1 MRMRDTVIRRLALP
15 LAGLLLLA
23 GAGERPARA
32 AELVATAA
40 TSSARSSAEEER
52 IVAGALTL
60 SRYTLHDEAQLRYVL
75 SRPGHKAPLVLFI
88 QGSGC
93 VPPFIGLGT
102 PQRQSTVFGWL
113 PLAAQHRYAVMA
125 VDKPY
130 QPEIMPQG
138 VPGTATA
145 CPQAFNAHFSY
156 DSWLATLKTA
166 LRHALT
172 QPDVDA
178 SRVLVIGM
186 SEGAAMAAG
195 LARAMPEVTHVALI
209 GGPPGTTQ
217 LYDFVLQANA
227 GAGSDEDRLRRLR
240 ELDAAVDAIHADPRS
255 TGKFFAGHPYLRWSS
270 FFAQSHGE
278 DLAQSKARIYMVDG
292 MQDASVPLLSTEV
305 AYARLRGL
313 GRDVTLRL
321 IPDADHGLMAP
332 GQGWQD
338 VQKEYD
344 AVIGWFEAR

>member
-1 MRMRDTVIRRLALP
+1 MHRRLRFTLAALST
-15 LAGLLLLA
+15 ALLA
-23 GAGERPARA
+23 AGIAYPAMAAPAAAAQEEKFDSGALALSRFTLQGD
-32 AELVATAA
+32 
-40 TSSARSSAEEER
+40 
-52 IVAGALTL
+52 AGAPV
-60 SRYTLHDEAQLRYVL
+60 RYVL
-75 SRPGHKAPLVLFI
+75 SRPGHKAPLVLYI

-93 VPPFIGLGT
+93 VPPFVGLGT
-102 PQRQSTVFGWL
+102 PNRASTIFTWA

-130 QPEIMPQG
+130 QPEQAPTSGQ
-138 VPGTATA
+138 PGIATA
-145 CPQAFNAHFSY
+145 CPPAFNAHFSY
-156 DSWLATLKTA
+156 DSWLATLKAA
-166 LRHALT
+166 LRHAFT

-178 SRVLVIGM
+178 SRVLVVGI

-217 LYDFVLQANA
+217 LYDFIVHAYA
-227 GAGSDEDRLRRLR
+227 GAGSDEDKLRRLH
-240 ELDAAVDAIHADPRS
+240 ELDATVDAIAADPRN
-255 TGKFFAGHPYLRWSS
+255 TDKFFAGHTYLRWSS

-292 MQDASVPLLSTEV
+292 MQDASVPILSSEV

-313 GRDVTLRL
+313 GRDVTLRR
-321 IPDADHGLMAP
+321 IPNADHGLTAP
-332 GQGWQD
+332 GQNWQD

-344 AVIGWFEAR
+344 AVISWFERR